1 MTKSET
7 RHIQWE
13 IADSLCSY
21 LQEGT
26 VLIGRAREI
35 VQLCGIRA
43 DGNTV
48 AKFLQRAESMQH
60 SPFRIQRV
68 FQTGSLNN
76 GHIYRIK
83 LK

>member
-7 RHIQWE
+7 RHMQWE

-21 LQEGT
+21 LQSST

-35 VQLCGIRA
+35 VQLCDIRT

-48 AKFLQRAESMQH
+48 AKFLQRAESMPH

-68 FQTGSLNN
+68 IGPGSSHH
-76 GHIYRIK
+76 GHVYRIK